1 MESGRP
7 AWEEEERASSEKKR
21 WLLKRLDAL
30 CRAFEGQRGNYERI
44 ELLVGRVERLR
55 GKNRRW
61 KVTLLALA
69 WTALWA
75 AFLHNRVSQGDYPAD
90 ALTVVFL
97 LVVSLGPFVPIVGT
111 KAARAKEAK
120 RLESEAT
127 AVYMEIR
134 RHYDAV
140 PDNPLAIEYCD
151 PDSLEA
157 VRQIVA
163 SGRADTAKDAVNVL
177 EESRC
182 RSEMLHLQR
191 NILEEA
197 RGARMAAESAA
208 RWAAAAA
215 SRHR

>member
-1 MESGRP
+1 M
-7 AWEEEERASSEKKR
+7 
-21 WLLKRLDAL
+21 
-30 CRAFEGQRGNYERI
+30 
-44 ELLVGRVERLR
+44 
-55 GKNRRW
+55 
-61 KVTLLALA
+61 TLLALA

-177 EESRC
+177 EESRY
-182 RSEMLHLQR
+182 RSEMLQLQR

-197 RGARMAAESAA
+197 HGARMAAESAS

-215 SRHR
+215 LRHR

>member
-157 VRQIVA
+157 VRKIVA

-177 EESRC
+177 EESRY
-182 RSEMLHLQR
+182 RSEMLQLQR

-197 RGARMAAESAA
+197 HGARMAAESAS

-215 SRHR
+215 LRHR